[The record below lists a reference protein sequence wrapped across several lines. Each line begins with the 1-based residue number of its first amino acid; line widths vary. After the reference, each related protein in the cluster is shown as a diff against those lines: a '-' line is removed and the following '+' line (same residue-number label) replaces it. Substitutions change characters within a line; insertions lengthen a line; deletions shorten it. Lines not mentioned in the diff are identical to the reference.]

1 MISLQLLKLF
11 PDMCMTMLMNNPKIS
26 KSKGIALHQKI
37 RLFLRLCISTEQ
49 GGSYNTITKMV
60 VYVYF
65 FSFQNF
71 IYEHGFIVMHIKKKV
86 CSTMRYCCRK

>member
-49 GGSYNTITKMV
+49 GGSYNTKIV
-60 VYVYF
+60 VYAVYVYF

-86 CSTMRYCCRK
+86 CSTMQ